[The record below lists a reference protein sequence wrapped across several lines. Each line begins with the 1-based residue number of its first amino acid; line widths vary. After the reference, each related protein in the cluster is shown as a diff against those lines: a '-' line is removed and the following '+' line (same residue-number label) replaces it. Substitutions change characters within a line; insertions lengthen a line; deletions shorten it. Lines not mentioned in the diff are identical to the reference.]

1 MSVYFPALLIQA
13 TKVAFQGRI
22 SGYLLDARPVGA
34 AFKAAMFFDI
44 HQRSENGDTVVTDDL
59 AAIEEE
65 HGYSIAL
72 TVRGERYV
80 IVSLLMFMTENIGG
94 AEETVVLSLSRGP
107 QLVS

>member
-1 MSVYFPALLIQA
+1 M
-13 TKVAFQGRI
+13 AFQGRI

-44 HQRSENGDTVVTDDL
+44 HRRSENGDTVVTDDL

-80 IVSLLMFMTENIGG
+80 IVSFLMFMTENIGG
-94 AEETVVLSLSRGP
+94 AEETVVLSMSRGP

>member
-1 MSVYFPALLIQA
+1 M
-13 TKVAFQGRI
+13 AFQGRI

-34 AFKAAMFFDI
+34 AFRAVMFFDI
-44 HQRSENGDTVVTDDL
+44 HQRSENGDTVVIDDL

-80 IVSLLMFMTENIGG
+80 IVSFLMFITENIGG
-94 AEETVVLSLSRGP
+94 VEETVVFSMSRRP

>member
-1 MSVYFPALLIQA
+1 MSVYFPASLIQA
-13 TKVAFQGRI
+13 TKVVFQGRI

-59 AAIEEE
+59 AGIEEE
-65 HGYSIAL
+65 HGYSIAM

-80 IVSLLMFMTENIGG
+80 IVSLLMFMTERVAGG
-94 AEETVVLSLSRGP
+94 EETVVLSMSRGF
-107 QLVS
+107 QSDS